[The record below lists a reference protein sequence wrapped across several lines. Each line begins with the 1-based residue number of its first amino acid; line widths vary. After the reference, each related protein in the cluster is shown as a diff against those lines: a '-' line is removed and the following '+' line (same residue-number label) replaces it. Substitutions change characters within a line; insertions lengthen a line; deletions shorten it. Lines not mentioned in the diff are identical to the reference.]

1 MLSFFYIL
9 IIICSVGMVICSRS
23 ASGIDNTVVHH
34 HTSSVDTSHNSISN
48 HHQQSNTAIIIPDID
63 VDNDTE
69 DESLLQFTPFILRL
83 HMIRHGETIA
93 NVHNI
98 VLGQGDSP
106 LTDNGLIL
114 AQIAAESPYINGRM
128 TDDNDNRNSRPYY
141 WRTYCSDLHRAHRTA
156 RIVLRLENIDGT
168 EIIEQQADD
177 NDNNNNKRSINLIVE
192 PRLRELAKGAREGY
206 PKSLSYEEA
215 MARRIQEPNG
225 SRSDNNIEIPL
236 LESIDNAWE
245 RAKDWIDSLVKD
257 ASIEYNLID
266 KSCNDANSNDG
277 AAEKVYNVFG
287 LSHSALI
294 RTMIHKMVGSQLP
307 NNYFLTKEGSLRIPN
322 LSRTIIDVRPYKKK
336 DEGDALRWKCRLLHL
351 TDVSH
356 LSDEPKGP
364 PYL

>member
-1 MLSFFYIL
+1 MLSFCIL
-9 IIICSVGMVICSRS
+9 IIICSVGMVNCSS
-23 ASGIDNTVVHH
+23 STAGVDNTVVH
-34 HTSSVDTSHNSISN
+34 
-48 HHQQSNTAIIIPDID
+48 QQTMTIIPDND
-63 VDNDTE
+63 VDNNTE

-83 HMIRHGETIA
+83 HLIRHGETIA
-93 NVHNI
+93 NVQNI

-114 AQIAAESPYINGRM
+114 AQMASESPSINGRM
-128 TDDNDNRNSRPYY
+128 INDDDSDRSSHYYY

-156 RIVLRLENIDGT
+156 RIVLCLEDIHGT
-168 EIIEQQADD
+168 EIEQLASDD
-177 NDNNNNKRSINLIVE
+177 NNGDNSNRRSINLIVE

-215 MARRIQEPNG
+215 VARRIQEADDDG
-225 SRSDNNIEIPL
+225 SSIDNVEIPL
-236 LESIDNAWE
+236 LESIDDAWE
-245 RAKDWIDSLVKD
+245 RAKDWIDSLVND

-266 KSCNDANSNDG
+266 ESCDDANSSDG
-277 AAEKVYNVFG
+277 TKEKVYNVFG
-287 LSHSALI
+287 LSHSALM

-307 NNYFLTKEGSLRIPN
+307 ENYSLTKEGSLRIPN
-322 LSRTIIDVRPYKKK
+322 LSRTIIDVRPYKV
-336 DEGDALRWKCRLLHL
+336 EGSRDDALRWKCRLLQL

>member
-1 MLSFFYIL
+1 MVN
-9 IIICSVGMVICSRS
+9 CSSNVAGVL
-23 ASGIDNTVVHH
+23 DNTVV
-34 HTSSVDTSHNSISN
+34 HNSISN
-48 HHQQSNTAIIIPDID
+48 HQQTTTAIIP
-63 VDNDTE
+63 DNDVNDNTE

-83 HMIRHGETIA
+83 HLIRHGETHA
-93 NVHNI
+93 NVQNV

-114 AQIAAESPYINGRM
+114 AQMASESPYINGRM
-128 TDDNDNRNSRPYY
+128 TNDDNNNDDNDRRSRYYY

-156 RIVLRLENIDGT
+156 RIVLNLEDIHGT
-168 EIIEQQADD
+168 EIVEQLASDD
-177 NDNNNNKRSINLIVE
+177 NNGENSNRRSINLVVE

-215 MARRIQEPNG
+215 VARRIQEADNG
-225 SRSDNNIEIPL
+225 SSSDDIEIPL
-236 LESIDNAWE
+236 LESIDDAWA
-245 RAKDWIDSLVKD
+245 RAKDWIDSLVKG
-257 ASIEYNLID
+257 ASIEYYDAEDNV
-266 KSCNDANSNDG
+266 CNDANSSDG
-277 AAEKVYNVFG
+277 KTTGKVYNVFG

-307 NNYFLTKEGSLRIPN
+307 NNYSLTKEGSLRIPN
-322 LSRTIIDVRPYKKK
+322 LSRTIIDVRPYKV
-336 DEGDALRWKCRLLHL
+336 EGSMDDALRWKCRLLHL